1 MSQNIARREWLK
13 RSSLAALGLG
23 FSMQSIAG
31 EDYLPRNWGSE
42 KGILNLG
49 SNENPYG
56 LSPLARQAIVD
67 MIGYGNRYPFNVARL
82 QSFKKDLGSFYG
94 LKEDHLL
101 ITAGSGEALT
111 MLARHFNKGN
121 IVTANPT
128 FGILPNTAR
137 KIGTEVIEIPLNYDK
152 VHDLPAMLSAIN
164 DKTQLVYL
172 VNPANPTGTV
182 LKPSVIKSFCEE
194 ASKKTVVVV
203 DEAYIDFLD
212 APDNESM
219 VQLIE
224 YNPRIIIVR
233 TFSKIFGMAGMRVGF
248 IMAHP
253 DMISQLG
260 PNFFASSQL
269 AVSTIGQA
277 AAMECLKDLS
287 HCKMS
292 KQKNA
297 EARNYAMAELK
308 KMNLRAI
315 PSYTNFIFFSLGN
328 YPGDFAQ
335 DMMKKNVALRS
346 NTYPDGK
353 WCRLSIGT
361 LDEMQQFFKV
371 MKPSFNGL
379 NSG

>member
-23 FSMQSIAG
+23 FSLHSIGG
-31 EDYLPRNWGSE
+31 EDYLPRDWGSE
-42 KGILNLG
+42 KGLLNLG

-56 LSPLARQAIVD
+56 LSPLARQAIMD
-67 MIGYGNRYPFNVARL
+67 MITYGNRYPFNVSRIQA
-82 QSFKKDLGSFYG
+82 FKKDLAAFYG

-101 ITAGSGEALT
+101 ITAGSGEALA

-128 FGILPNTAR
+128 FGILPNTA
-137 KIGTEVIEIPLNYDK
+137 KKVGTKVIEIPLNYDK

-164 DKTQLVYL
+164 SETQLVYL
-172 VNPANPTGTV
+172 VNPANPTGTL

-194 ASKKTVVVV
+194 ASKKATVVV

-224 YNPRIIIVR
+224 YNPKIIIVR

-248 IMAHP
+248 VMAHP
-253 DMISQLG
+253 DLIKQLE

-269 AVSTIGQA
+269 AVSTITQA
-277 AAMECLKDLS
+277 AAMESLKDLS

-297 EARNYAMAELK
+297 EARNYALSELK

-328 YPGDFAQ
+328 YAGDFAQ

-361 LDEMQQFFKV
+361 LDEMQQFFKI
-371 MKPSFNGL
+371 MKPSFNG
-379 NSG
+379 

>member
-23 FSMQSIAG
+23 FSLHSIGG

-56 LSPLARQAIVD
+56 LSPLARQAIMD
-67 MIGYGNRYPFNVARL
+67 MIGFGNRYPFNVARL
-82 QSFKKDLGSFYG
+82 QSFRKDLASFYG

-101 ITAGSGEALT
+101 ITAGSGEALA

-128 FGILPNTAR
+128 FGILPNTAK
-137 KIGTEVIEIPLNYDK
+137 KIGTEVIEIPLTYDK

-172 VNPANPTGTV
+172 VNPANPTGTI
-182 LKPSVIKSFCEE
+182 LKPSAIKNFCEE
-194 ASKKTVVVV
+194 ASKKAVVVV

-233 TFSKIFGMAGMRVGF
+233 TFSKVFGMAGMRVGF

-253 DMISQLG
+253 DLINKLE

-269 AVSTIGQA
+269 AVSTIAQS

-328 YPGDFAQ
+328 YTGDFAQ

-346 NTYPDGK
+346 NTYADGK

-361 LDEMQQFFKV
+361 LDEMQQFFKI
-371 MKPSFNGL
+371 MKPSFNG
-379 NSG
+379 

>member
-1 MSQNIARREWLK
+1 
-13 RSSLAALGLG
+13 
-23 FSMQSIAG
+23 
-31 EDYLPRNWGSE
+31 
-42 KGILNLG
+42 
-49 SNENPYG
+49 
-56 LSPLARQAIVD
+56 
-67 MIGYGNRYPFNVARL
+67 
-82 QSFKKDLGSFYG
+82 
-94 LKEDHLL
+94 
-101 ITAGSGEALT
+101 

-128 FGILPNTAR
+128 FGILPNTAK

-152 VHDLPAMLSAIN
+152 VHDLPAMMSAIN
-164 DKTQLVYL
+164 DKTELVYM
-172 VNPANPTGTV
+172 VNPANPTGTMM
-182 LKPSVIKSFCEE
+182 KPSVIKSFCEE
-194 ASKKTVVVV
+194 ASKKAVVVI

-224 YNPRIIIVR
+224 YNPKIIIVR

-253 DMISQLG
+253 DMINKLE
-260 PNFFASSQL
+260 PNYFASSQF
-269 AVSTIGQA
+269 AVSTIAQA

-297 EARNYAMAELK
+297 EARNYSMGELK
-308 KMNLRAI
+308 KMNLRVI

-361 LDEMQQFFKV
+361 LDEMQQFFKI
-371 MKPSFNGL
+371 MKPSFN
-379 NSG
+379 S

>member
-1 MSQNIARREWLK
+1 MPQDIARREWLK

-23 FSMQSIAG
+23 FSLHSIGG

-56 LSPLARQAIVD
+56 LSPLARQAIMD
-67 MIGYGNRYPFNVARL
+67 MIGFGNRYPFNVARL
-82 QSFKKDLGSFYG
+82 QSFRKDLASFYG

-101 ITAGSGEALT
+101 ITAGSGEALN

-128 FGILPNTAR
+128 FGILPNTAK

-172 VNPANPTGTV
+172 VNPANPTGTM

-194 ASKKTVVVV
+194 ASKKAVVVV

-233 TFSKIFGMAGMRVGF
+233 TFSKVFGMAGMRVGF

-253 DMISQLG
+253 DLINKLE

-269 AVSTIGQA
+269 AVSTIAQG

-328 YPGDFAQ
+328 YAGDFAQ

-361 LDEMQQFFKV
+361 LDEMQQFFKI
-371 MKPSFNGL
+371 MKPSFNG
-379 NSG
+379 

>member
-23 FSMQSIAG
+23 FSLHSIAG

-56 LSPLARQAIVD
+56 LSPLARQAIMD

-82 QSFKKDLGSFYG
+82 QSFRKDLGSFYG

-101 ITAGSGEALT
+101 ITAGSGEALA

-128 FGILPNTAR
+128 FGILPNTAK

-172 VNPANPTGTV
+172 VNPANPTGTMM
-182 LKPSVIKSFCEE
+182 KPSVIKSFCEE
-194 ASKKTVVVV
+194 ASKKAVVVV

-253 DMISQLG
+253 DLINQLE

-269 AVSTIGQA
+269 AVSTIAQS

-346 NTYPDGK
+346 NSYPDGK

-361 LDEMQQFFKV
+361 LDEMQQFFKI
-371 MKPSFNGL
+371 MKPSFNG
-379 NSG
+379 

>member
-1 MSQNIARREWLK
+1 MPQDIARREWLK

-23 FSMQSIAG
+23 FSLQSIAG
-31 EDYLPRNWGSE
+31 EDYLPKNWGSE

-56 LSPLARQAIVD
+56 LSPLARQAIMD
-67 MIGYGNRYPFNVARL
+67 KIGYGNRYPFNVASL
-82 QSFKKDLGSFYG
+82 QSFKKDLASFYG
-94 LKEDHLL
+94 LKENHLL
-101 ITAGSGEALT
+101 ITAGSGEALA

-121 IVTANPT
+121 IVTATPT
-128 FGILPNTAR
+128 FGILPNTA
-137 KIGTEVIEIPLNYDK
+137 KKVGTEVIEIPLNYDK
-152 VHDLPAMLSAIN
+152 VHDLPAMMSAIN

-172 VNPANPTGTV
+172 VNPANPTGTM
-182 LKPSVIKSFCEE
+182 LKPSVIKGFCEE
-194 ASKKTVVVV
+194 ASKKAVVVV

-224 YNPRIIIVR
+224 YNPSIIIVR
-233 TFSKIFGMAGMRVGF
+233 TFSKVFGMAGMRVGF

-253 DMISQLG
+253 DLISKLE

-269 AVSTIGQA
+269 AVSTIAQA

-297 EARNYAMAELK
+297 EARNYAMGELK
-308 KMNLRAI
+308 KMNLRCI
-315 PSYTNFIFFSLGN
+315 PSYTNFLFFSLGN

-361 LDEMQQFFKV
+361 LDEMQQFFKI
-371 MKPSFNGL
+371 MKPSFN
-379 NSG
+379 S

>member
-23 FSMQSIAG
+23 FSLHSIAG

-56 LSPLARQAIVD
+56 LSPLARQAIMD

-101 ITAGSGEALT
+101 ITAGSGEALA

-172 VNPANPTGTV
+172 VNPANPTGTM
-182 LKPSVIKSFCEE
+182 LKPSIIKGFCEE
-194 ASKKTVVVV
+194 ASKKAVVVV

-233 TFSKIFGMAGMRVGF
+233 TFSKVFGMAGMRVGF

-253 DMISQLG
+253 DMIKQLE

-269 AVSTIGQA
+269 AVSTIAQS

-297 EARNYAMAELK
+297 EARNYAMVELK

-361 LDEMQQFFKV
+361 LEEMQQFFKI
-371 MKPSFNGL
+371 MKPSFNG
-379 NSG
+379 

>member
-13 RSSLAALGLG
+13 RTSLAAIGIG
-23 FSMQSIAG
+23 FSLNSIAG
-31 EDYLPRNWGSE
+31 EDYLPRNFGSE

-56 LSPLARQAIVD
+56 LSPLARQAIID
-67 MIGYGNRYPFNVARL
+67 MIGYGNRYPFNVTRL
-82 QSFKKDLGSFYG
+82 QTFRKDLAAFYG
-94 LKEDHLL
+94 LKEDGLL
-101 ITAGSGEALT
+101 ITAGSGEALA

-121 IVTANPT
+121 IVTATPT
-128 FGILPNTAR
+128 FGILPNVA
-137 KIGTEVIEIPLNYDK
+137 KKAGTEVIEIPLNYDK
-152 VHDLPAMLSAIN
+152 VHDLQAMTSAIN
-164 DKTQLVYL
+164 SNTKLVYL
-172 VNPANPTGTV
+172 VNPANPTGTM
-182 LKPSVIKSFCEE
+182 LKPAVIKSFCEE
-194 ASKKTVVVV
+194 VSKKAVVVI

-224 YNPRIIIVR
+224 YNPKIIVVR
-233 TFSKIFGMAGMRVGF
+233 TFSKIFGMAGMRVGY

-253 DMISQLG
+253 TMIKELESG
-260 PNFFASSQL
+260 YFGNSQL
-269 AVSTIGQA
+269 AVSTITQC
-277 AAMECLKDLS
+277 AAMESLKDLS

-297 EARNYAMAELK
+297 EARGYAMAELK
-308 KMNLRAI
+308 KMNLRVI

-328 YPGDFAQ
+328 YPGEFAE

-353 WCRLSIGT
+353 WCRLSVGT
-361 LDEMQQFFKV
+361 LEEMQQFFKI
-371 MKPSFNGL
+371 MKSSFN
-379 NSG
+379 S